1 MHAESRDAGE
11 PSGGPIGLFFGA
23 LGAPG
28 CGRPADLRNAAIPS
42 GLRLAVTAPHP
53 DDFDAVAVT
62 LRHFHRAGARIAVA
76 VLSGGASGVEDVFV
90 SPPTA
95 AAKAAAREAEQ
106 RASCGL
112 FGLDPAA
119 VTFLRLDEDAGGE
132 PADTTANQ
140 MRLSQWLAAA
150 DPHAVFLPH
159 GNDAKPGHRQ
169 VAALVARIAAGWPHP
184 LFLMMNRDP
193 KTLAM
198 RHDAMMP
205 YGAEAAAWKATLLR
219 CHDSQQQRNLRTR
232 GRGFDERILDADRAT
247 ARDLDVGAEFAE
259 AFEVVSCGRVRG

>member
-1 MHAESRDAGE
+1 MD
-11 PSGGPIGLFFGA
+11 GPIGRFFGDLA
-23 LGAPG
+23 ARGADG
-28 CGRPADLRNAAIPS
+28 GRPADLRAPAIPP

-62 LRHFHRAGARIAVA
+62 LRRFHRAGARLSLA
-76 VLSGGASGVEDVFV
+76 VLSGAASGVEDAFV
-90 SPPTA
+90 SPPTP

-106 RASCGL
+106 RASCRL
-112 FGLDPAA
+112 FGLEPSA
-119 VTFLRLDEDAGGE
+119 VSFLRLDEDAGGE

-140 MRLSQWLAAA
+140 ARLAAWLATA

-169 VAALVARIAAGWPHP
+169 IAALVARIAAVWPRP

-198 RHDAMMP
+198 RHDVLMP
-205 YGAEAAAWKATLLR
+205 YGPEDAAWKAALLR

-232 GRGFDERILDADRAT
+232 GRGFDARILDADRAT
-247 ARDLDVGAEFAE
+247 ARDLDAGAEFAE
-259 AFEVVSCGRVRG
+259 AFEVVACGRAGE